1 MASDVLLD
9 VMLSLPSPLHTPSLE
24 SELAVVVP
32 PAHMPSPL
40 TPVRSLGE
48 GQALAT
54 GRRSSPSKSAKV
66 IHPRVWTCRGPFI
79 TPCSAWGRSFR
90 PCSAEGHASSP
101 RSLPFVREQRS
112 VDHAQA
118 WGRCPATRVRGR
130 VGSVGTT
137 LPSDGII
144 RPCARQPMRQEEIK

>member
-1 MASDVLLD
+1 MASDILLD

-66 IHPRVWTCRGPFI
+66 IHPRVWTCHGPFI
-79 TPCSAWGRSFR
+79 TPCSVWGRSFR
-90 PCSAEGHASSP
+90 PYSAEGHASSP
-101 RSLPFVREQRS
+101 RSSRLSGSSAPSIMRRRG
-112 VDHAQA
+112 VDALRL
-118 WGRCPATRVRGR
+118 G
-130 VGSVGTT
+130 
-137 LPSDGII
+137 
-144 RPCARQPMRQEEIK
+144 